1 MYIHKRKK
9 RNPNEGV
16 LIKQQQTLLNS
27 STSDLNLIR
36 SPLPHLTSAGTS
48 ATTPNPGTTTFAAAA
63 AFFSPLLRTRQ
74 PPAPLQCFSLRS
86 PAMSTPLPRHLT
98 ALSTAAATAP
108 SPPDIS
114 PPAITSLVL
123 AMPFFRLDAV
133 TQFYSVSAI
142 LLSKNLPGEIAQD
155 IKRSY
160 WFLLL
165 FFVCGLEQSNKVCG
179 RSLKLVVMV
188 AANA

>member
-1 MYIHKRKK
+1 
-9 RNPNEGV
+9 
-16 LIKQQQTLLNS
+16 
-27 STSDLNLIR
+27 
-36 SPLPHLTSAGTS
+36 
-48 ATTPNPGTTTFAAAA
+48 
-63 AFFSPLLRTRQ
+63 
-74 PPAPLQCFSLRS
+74 
-86 PAMSTPLPRHLT
+86 
-98 ALSTAAATAP
+98 LSTAAATAP